1 MAAAVTSIASRGQE
15 QTTLARI
22 TEARHALAAA
32 STLQDVVQMRDQA
45 EAFRRCIEAVG
56 GSKQVADA
64 AGELKLRAERKAGEM
79 LAAMEKNPGG
89 GDQSTGNGVLPV
101 PSLDDL
107 GIDKMQSSRWQREAK
122 VSEEEFEAYLE
133 KCRADPKAEVT
144 QAGLL
149 KIANGSHVS
158 LNSGEN
164 EWYTPPEY
172 IEAAREAMD
181 SIDLDPA
188 SCETA
193 QANVKAERYFD
204 IDQNGLDKPW
214 HGNVWLNPPYS
225 KDLVGLFAEKVVEE
239 SRRFEQA
246 IVLVN
251 NATDTAWFHKL
262 ASVASAACFFRGR
275 IRFLDK
281 TGNAANT
288 PVQGQVAIYIG
299 RNPKRFCSCFGH
311 MGRVVY
317 FLRSGGDAETA
328 ALVELIGDPTD
339 G

>member
-1 MAAAVTSIASRGQE
+1 MAAAVTSIASKGQE

-22 TEARHALAAA
+22 SEARHALAAA

-79 LAAMEKNPGG
+79 LAAMDDARGRNQHTKE
-89 GDQSTGNGVLPV
+89 DGNTMLPS
-101 PSLDDL
+101 SLEDL

-122 VSEEEFEAYLE
+122 VSEEDFEAYLE
-133 KCRADPKAEVT
+133 KCRTDPKGEVT

-164 EWYTPPEY
+164 EWYTPPDY
-172 IEAAREAMD
+172 IEAAREAMG

-193 QANVKAERYFD
+193 QANVKAQRYFD
-204 IDQNGLDKPW
+204 IDDNGLDKPW

-225 KDLVGLFAEKVVEE
+225 KDLVGLFAAKVVEE

-251 NATDTAWFHKL
+251 NATDTAWFHQL
-262 ASVASAACFFRGR
+262 VSVASAACFFRGR

-281 TGNAANT
+281 TGKPANT
-288 PVQGQVAIYIG
+288 PVQGQVAVYVG
-299 RNPKRFCSCFGH
+299 RNPRRFCQSFEH
-311 MGRVVY
+311 MGKVVY
-317 FLRSGGDAETA
+317 CLRAGGDAEAA
-328 ALVELIGDPTD
+328 ALVESLGY
-339 G
+339 

>member
-1 MAAAVTSIASRGQE
+1 MAAAVTS
-15 QTTLARI
+15 LAKI
-22 TEARHALAAA
+22 SEARRALASAQ
-32 STLQDVVQMRDQA
+32 TLEDVLSIRDQA
-45 EAFRRCIEAVG
+45 KALEACLKIVGESLEA
-56 GSKQVADA
+56 ANDA
-64 AGELKLRAERKAGEM
+64 AEVKLRAERKAGEM

-122 VSEEEFEAYLE
+122 VDDETFEQYLAS
-133 KCRADPKAEVT
+133 CREQQREIT

-172 IEAAREAMD
+172 IEAARQAMG

-193 QANVKAERYFD
+193 QANVRAKRYFD
-204 IDQNGLDKPW
+204 IEDNGLEKPW
-214 HGNVWLNPPYS
+214 TGNVWLNPPYS
-225 KDLVGLFAEKVVEE
+225 KDLIGLFADKVMRE
-239 SRRFEQA
+239 SFDQA
-246 IVLVN
+246 VVLVN
-251 NATDTAWFHKL
+251 NATDTGWFHAL

-275 IRFLDK
+275 IKFLDK
-281 TGNAANT
+281 TGTPANT
-288 PVQGQVAIYIG
+288 PVQGQVAIYVG
-299 RNPKRFCSCFGH
+299 LNVHGFSKAFSPLGA
-311 MGRVVY
+311 VVV
-317 FLRSGGDAETA
+317 FAEATDELVLFAEATDAR
-328 ALVELIGDPTD
+328 
-339 G
+339 

>member
-1 MAAAVTSIASRGQE
+1 MAAAVTSIASKGQE

-22 TEARHALAAA
+22 SEARHALTAA

-79 LAAMEKNPGG
+79 LAGMSRGKG
-89 GDQSTGNGVLPV
+89 GDRKSTVAMTV
-101 PSLDDL
+101 DSLADL
-107 GIDKMQSSRWQREAK
+107 GVTENQSSRWQREAN
-122 VSEEEFEAYLE
+122 VSEEDFEAYLE
-133 KCRADPKAEVT
+133 KCRTDPKGEVT

-164 EWYTPPEY
+164 EWYTPPKY
-172 IEAAREAMD
+172 IEAAREAMG

-193 QANVKAERYFD
+193 QANVKAQRYFD
-204 IDQNGLDKPW
+204 INDNGLDKPW

-251 NATDTAWFHKL
+251 NATDTVWFHQL
-262 ASVASAACFFRGR
+262 VSVASAACFFRGR

-281 TGNAANT
+281 TGKAANT
-288 PVQGQVAIYIG
+288 PVQGQVAVYVG
-299 RNPKRFCSCFGH
+299 RNPKRFCESFEH
-311 MGRVVY
+311 MGKIVY
-317 FLRSGGDAETA
+317 CLRAGGDAETA
-328 ALVELIGDPTD
+328 ALVENLGY
-339 G
+339 

>member
-1 MAAAVTSIASRGQE
+1 MAAAVTSIASKGQE

-22 TEARHALAAA
+22 SEARHALAAA

-79 LAAMEKNPGG
+79 LAAMEKIGHRPPK
-89 GDQSTGNGVLPV
+89 GNSVLPF
-101 PSLDDL
+101 SEQLNAL
-107 GIDKMQSSRWQREAK
+107 GIDKMQSLRWQREAK
-122 VSEEEFEAYLE
+122 VPEEQFDAYLE
-133 KCRADPKAEVT
+133 KCRTDPKGEVT

-164 EWYTPPEY
+164 EWYTPPDY
-172 IEAAREAMD
+172 IEAAREAMG

-193 QANVKAERYFD
+193 QANVKAQRYFD
-204 IDQNGLDKPW
+204 IDANGLDKPW

-225 KDLVGLFAEKVVEE
+225 KDLVGLFAAKVVEE

-251 NATDTAWFHKL
+251 NATDTAWFHQL
-262 ASVASAACFFRGR
+262 VSVAAAACFFRGR

-281 TGNAANT
+281 TGKPANT
-288 PVQGQVAIYIG
+288 PVQGQVAIYVG
-299 RNPKRFCSCFGH
+299 KNPKRFCQSFWH
-311 MGRVVY
+311 MGKVVY
-317 FLRSGGDAETA
+317 CLRAGGDAETA
-328 ALVELIGDPTD
+328 ALVESLGY
-339 G
+339 